1 MKGRRRKIFSFFLFL
16 FNFLLLFLTSL
27 SLSLPFPRFFYL
39 EHVDYDCRDTYT
51 PDGLIK
57 KNRDTLFD
65 KIAPRRTCLSRPLY
79 VLAVFLSKLFIPM
92 LIQIRDS
99 LESEN
104 VNLGYLTSSEE
115 YSVIIDECIRI
126 ILQEV
131 LFLKIDSRPISLPD
145 FYIPWKY

>member
-1 MKGRRRKIFSFFLFL
+1 
-16 FNFLLLFLTSL
+16 
-27 SLSLPFPRFFYL
+27 
-39 EHVDYDCRDTYT
+39 
-51 PDGLIK
+51 
-57 KNRDTLFD
+57 
-65 KIAPRRTCLSRPLY
+65 
-79 VLAVFLSKLFIPM
+79 M

-104 VNLGYLTSSEE
+104 VNFGYLTSSEE

-131 LFLKIDSRPISLPD
+131 LFLKIDSRRISLPD